1 MCGMSQ
7 QSPDRSTASPPA
19 RPDASMSLLN
29 NVMDHSLDDGYAEAS
44 ARRRADGSAGL
55 PRTLKSKLGLAAGL
69 VVAALVVTLGAA
81 EARISA
87 PVVAKERE
95 ELIDRIDAETRAADT
110 LESDVDELRSDVSER
125 QRKALEQHG
134 GDQGQLVAL
143 LAGATPVE
151 GPGVKLI
158 VDDAKNTDQGGG
170 GPREST
176 GFADTGRVRDRD
188 MQRVVNGLWES
199 GAEAIAINGQR
210 LTALSAIRAARR
222 RHTGRQQTARTA
234 VHGARGGG
242 RQEARDRLPGQR
254 RRPVPSGA
262 QGELRHP
269 HQHLRS
275 GGGAASGRTEPDRP
289 YSRAEGRRQWCGRHR
304 EGHIVIA
311 VLGLVVGVVVGLLVR
326 PEVPAVV
333 EPYLPIAVVA
343 ALDAVFGGLRAMLD
357 GIFVDKVFVVSFLS
371 NVVVAALIV
380 FLGDKLGVGAQL
392 STGVV
397 VVLGIRIFSNAAAI
411 RRRRLPGLRPMN
423 NDENPRSEQPE
434 GGASAAPD
442 ASAPPPAAEVSG
454 RQRLKAGLW
463 PPRLSRAQ
471 LIVAVLLFGL
481 GLGLAIQ
488 VRSTSDDSALRGARQ
503 EDLVRI
509 LDEVD
514 DRTQRLEDE
523 KQRLDDQRTELENSS
538 DQAEEARKQT
548 LEKERQL
555 GILAGTVAA
564 QGPGI
569 TLTITDPSG
578 AVAPD
583 MLLDAIQELRAAGAE
598 AIQVNGVR
606 VVANTYFSGD
616 AGDVEVDGKKI
627 EAPYEFTV
635 IGKPQDLE
643 PALNIPGGVVQTLE
657 KEQATVLVERSD
669 EIVVDALRPAQRP
682 DYARSSSP

>member
-1 MCGMSQ
+1 M
-7 QSPDRSTASPPA
+7 
-19 RPDASMSLLN
+19 N
-29 NVMDHSLDDGYAEAS
+29 NE
-44 ARRRADGSAGL
+44 
-55 PRTLKSKLGLAAGL
+55 
-69 VVAALVVTLGAA
+69 
-81 EARISA
+81 
-87 PVVAKERE
+87 
-95 ELIDRIDAETRAADT
+95 
-110 LESDVDELRSDVSER
+110 
-125 QRKALEQHG
+125 
-134 GDQGQLVAL
+134 
-143 LAGATPVE
+143 
-151 GPGVKLI
+151 
-158 VDDAKNTDQGGG
+158 
-170 GPREST
+170 
-176 GFADTGRVRDRD
+176 
-188 MQRVVNGLWES
+188 
-199 GAEAIAINGQR
+199 
-210 LTALSAIRAARR
+210 
-222 RHTGRQQTARTA
+222 
-234 VHGARGGG
+234 
-242 RQEARDRLPGQR
+242 
-254 RRPVPSGA
+254 
-262 QGELRHP
+262 
-269 HQHLRS
+269 
-275 GGGAASGRTEPDRP
+275 
-289 YSRAEGRRQWCGRHR
+289 
-304 EGHIVIA
+304 
-311 VLGLVVGVVVGLLVR
+311 
-326 PEVPAVV
+326 
-333 EPYLPIAVVA
+333 
-343 ALDAVFGGLRAMLD
+343 
-357 GIFVDKVFVVSFLS
+357 
-371 NVVVAALIV
+371 
-380 FLGDKLGVGAQL
+380 
-392 STGVV
+392 
-397 VVLGIRIFSNAAAI
+397 
-411 RRRRLPGLRPMN
+411 PMN
-423 NDENPRSEQPE
+423 NDENPRSEQRE
-434 GGASAAPD
+434 GGAHAVPD
-442 ASAPPPAAEVSG
+442 VHVPPPPAKETTG

-569 TLTITDPSG
+569 TLTITDPAR

-616 AGDVEVDGKKI
+616 AGDVQVDGKKI

-669 EIVVDALRPAQRP
+669 DIVVDALRPAQRP